1 MLVRTLIVG
10 SVASLA
16 TLCSL
21 GLAPS
26 APLATSAGVTA
37 DSYTVDPVHSTMIF
51 RIKHNNVAYF
61 YGRFNE
67 VTGIISFDPA
77 SEGASSL
84 DLTVKTD
91 SVDAGNEKRTGHLK
105 SADFFNAAKFPTS
118 TFKSTKFAKA
128 SGDSYDVTGD
138 LTIHGVTKPITVK
151 LEKTGQ
157 GPGPR
162 GGELIGFESTFT
174 VSRKD
179 FGITFMPDGL
189 GDDVRI
195 TVSLEAGKK

>member
-67 VTGIISFDPA
+67 VTGTISFDPA

-84 DLTVKTD
+84 DLSVKTD

-105 SADFFNAAKFPTS
+105 SADF
-118 TFKSTKFAKA
+118 
-128 SGDSYDVTGD
+128 
-138 LTIHGVTKPITVK
+138 
-151 LEKTGQ
+151 
-157 GPGPR
+157 
-162 GGELIGFESTFT
+162 
-174 VSRKD
+174 
-179 FGITFMPDGL
+179 
-189 GDDVRI
+189 
-195 TVSLEAGKK
+195 